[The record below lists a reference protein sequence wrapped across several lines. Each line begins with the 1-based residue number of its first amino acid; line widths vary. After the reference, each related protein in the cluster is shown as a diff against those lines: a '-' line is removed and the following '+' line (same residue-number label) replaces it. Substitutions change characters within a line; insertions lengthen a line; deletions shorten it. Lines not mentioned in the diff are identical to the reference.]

1 MQRTIPTD
9 AGDRM
14 QDSHRQVT
22 LMLLPGAPPGRPA
35 VRLLLDPEPQRP
47 GEAEVG
53 PALRVL
59 ARVLAAYPRAVAV
72 GLGDGRSAQAP
83 FFNLLLAHRK
93 HALVVRTEERRT
105 RSQDV
110 AGLFALETPHPG
122 R

>member
-1 MQRTIPTD
+1 MP
-9 AGDRM
+9 
-14 QDSHRQVT
+14 V
-22 LMLLPGAPPGRPA
+22 LLLPGAPPGRPA

-59 ARVLAAYPRAVAV
+59 ARVLAAYPRAFDVV
-72 GLGDGRSAQAP
+72 LGDGRSAQAP

>member
-1 MQRTIPTD
+1 M
-9 AGDRM
+9 
-14 QDSHRQVT
+14 
-22 LMLLPGAPPGRPA
+22 LLLPGAPPGRPA

-59 ARVLAAYPRAVAV
+59 ARVLAAYPRAFDVV
-72 GLGDGRSAQAP
+72 LGDGLYAQAP

>member
-1 MQRTIPTD
+1 M
-9 AGDRM
+9 
-14 QDSHRQVT
+14 
-22 LMLLPGAPPGRPA
+22 LLLPGAPPGRPA

-59 ARVLAAYPRAVAV
+59 ARVLAAYPRAFAV
-72 GLGDGRSAQAP
+72 GLGDGLYAQAP